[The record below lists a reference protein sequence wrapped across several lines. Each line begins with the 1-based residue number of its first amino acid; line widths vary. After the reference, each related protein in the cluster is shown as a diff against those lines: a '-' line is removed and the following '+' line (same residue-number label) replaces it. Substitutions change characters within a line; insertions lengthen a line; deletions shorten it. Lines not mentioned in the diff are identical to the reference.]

1 MAVDVRPYRTR
12 DISLAAYLAER
23 GLTMISARRNPTSG
37 HFEFALEDPEDQA
50 EGLAV
55 EWSNSCC
62 RRHEQRIMSNKALLG
77 GKPGNGNGKHH

>member
-1 MAVDVRPYRTR
+1 MAVDVREYRTR

-23 GLTMISARRNPTSG
+23 ELTLLSARRNPTTG
-37 HFEFALEDPEDQA
+37 HFEFVLDDPRDQA

-62 RRHEQRIMSNKALLG
+62 RRHEQRIMSNKALIG
-77 GKPGNGNGKHH
+77 GSKNGNGKR